1 MRTFIALDE
10 ADVVEQACASAQRWE
25 SGQTRGPLDGVPVAV
40 KDEFDVR
47 GYATTAGTRF
57 LGRTKATADA
67 LVVARLRAAGAIV
80 FGKTNMHELGV
91 HPSGL
96 NPWHGTA
103 RNPYDPSRDTGGS
116 SSGSGA
122 VVALGVT
129 PIALGNDGG
138 GSIRIPAALNGVCG
152 HKPTFGRVPT
162 DGVRLLCWSLE
173 SSGPLATT
181 VDDLV
186 TAMTV
191 LTDAPLLLPPMKSLR
206 VGICTPWW
214 NWATGEVQAIAR
226 AAVEKIVGSE
236 IVEVALPH
244 IELSLPV
251 GAATFTVEA
260 AAAMA
265 RALDDGEPLARST
278 RVTLELARGLSA
290 VSYVQA
296 QRARQLIVRDFELA
310 LADVDVV
317 VTPTTA
323 VTAPRYRDEGDEL
336 DEAMINR
343 MVAFTFASNL
353 TGLPAT
359 SVPCGYDGDGMPV
372 GLQVIAGHGRD
383 ELALAVAGRV
393 EQAVVRRRPSVWY
406 PLL

>member
-1 MRTFIALDE
+1 MSFSFTRAADLHAAYRAGTTDPIAVAARALTAARGLDALLPPMRTFIALDE
-10 ADVVEQACASAQRWE
+10 ADVVEQARASAQRWE
-25 SGQTRGPLDGVPVAV
+25 SGQTRGPLDGVPIAV

-96 NPWHGTA
+96 NLWHGTA
-103 RNPYDPSRDTGGS
+103 RNPYDPARDTGGS

-191 LTDAPLLLPPMKSLR
+191 LTDAPLLLPPLKSLR
-206 VGICTPWW
+206 IGVCTPWW
-214 NWATGEVQAIAR
+214 SWATGEVQAIAR
-226 AAVEKIVGSE
+226 AAVEKIVGGE

-244 IELSLPV
+244 IELS
-251 GAATFTVEA
+251 
-260 AAAMA
+260 
-265 RALDDGEPLARST
+265 
-278 RVTLELARGLSA
+278 
-290 VSYVQA
+290 
-296 QRARQLIVRDFELA
+296 
-310 LADVDVV
+310 
-317 VTPTTA
+317 
-323 VTAPRYRDEGDEL
+323 
-336 DEAMINR
+336 
-343 MVAFTFASNL
+343 
-353 TGLPAT
+353 
-359 SVPCGYDGDGMPV
+359 
-372 GLQVIAGHGRD
+372 
-383 ELALAVAGRV
+383 
-393 EQAVVRRRPSVWY
+393 
-406 PLL
+406 